1 MSIHT
6 ILQKIILATALIAIT
21 AMAQTPYDD
30 GQKALRE
37 REWTRAAEYFE
48 QAIKG
53 GNDNVDASMYWRA
66 YALYEAKRDRE
77 AERQLRKLE
86 RDYPDSRWLKEAQV
100 LQIEHSGAQAV
111 SDSSDDLLED
121 EELRMFAL
129 ARLMESDPE
138 RALPL
143 VVALLEGTTSEDVHR
158 DALFMLGMSENEEA
172 QRAIAQI
179 ALNAKTAHL
188 QAEAIQMLGFSE
200 SPTAPALLRDLYTD
214 DANDLV
220 KGAVLQAY
228 MINDDPAPLLEIL
241 KQEQSPKWQKQI
253 IHTLGVMD
261 ATAELQALYPT
272 LTDHSVKIA
281 ALEAFFVAGD
291 SSMLRQVL
299 ENETDPEL
307 RSTAIQG
314 IAMNDDKDASAL
326 LGSLYDSA
334 TTTKEKQTILE
345 ALVKMDEAGDLA
357 SKIARTESDP
367 DLRGQAIHVLGI
379 MEDTDELAE
388 LYADI
393 EQPALR
399 KMVLE
404 ALMIADDTD
413 GLIQVVQSEQDP
425 EMRAAGIEMLAVSGG
440 RKAGQYLVSMYPD
453 VSRAEK
459 SYIIE
464 AMMIMDDARG
474 LVGLMKIET
483 DAELKREMMQM
494 LTHMD
499 SEEADKYLFELLE
512 KK

>member
-1 MSIHT
+1 MSIQT

-21 AMAQTPYDD
+21 AMAQTPYDE

-37 REWTRAAEYFE
+37 RNWMQAAEHFE
-48 QAIKG
+48 QAIEAEENKA
-53 GNDNVDASMYWRA
+53 DASMYWRA

-77 AERQLRKLE
+77 AERQLRKLA

-100 LQIEHSGAQAV
+100 LQIEHGGAQAV

-129 ARLMESDPE
+129 ARLMESNPE

-143 VVALLEGTTSEDVHR
+143 VLALLEGTTSEDVRR
-158 DALFMLGMSENEEA
+158 DALFMLGMSDSEA
-172 QRAIAQI
+172 AHQANAQI
-179 ALNAKTAHL
+179 AEDRKDARL
-188 QAEAIQMLGFSE
+188 QSEAIQMLGFSE
-200 SPTAPALLRDLYTD
+200 SPTAPAQLFDLYTD

-241 KQEQSPKWQKQI
+241 KKEQNPKWQKQI

-261 ATAELQALYPT
+261 ATTELQALYPT

-334 TTTKEKQTILE
+334 ATTKEKQTILE
-345 ALVKMDEAGDLA
+345 ALVMMDEAGDLA

-413 GLIQVVQSEQDP
+413 GLIKVLQSEQDP
-425 EMRAAGIEMLAVSGG
+425 EMRAAGIEMLAVSGD
-440 RKAGQYLVSMYPD
+440 RKAGQYLASIYPD

-459 SYIIE
+459 GHIIE
-464 AMMIMDDARG
+464 AMMIMDDAKG
-474 LVGLMKIET
+474 LISLLKTET
-483 DAELKREMMQM
+483 DPGLKRDMMQM

-499 SEEADKYLFELLE
+499 SEEADQYLFELLE
-512 KK
+512 KN